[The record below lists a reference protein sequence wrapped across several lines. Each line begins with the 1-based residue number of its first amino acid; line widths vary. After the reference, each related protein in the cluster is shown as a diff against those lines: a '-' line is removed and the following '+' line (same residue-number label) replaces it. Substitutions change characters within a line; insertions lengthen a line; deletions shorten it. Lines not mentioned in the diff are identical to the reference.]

1 MTEIFVIVFFLK
13 DKFLFTD
20 FFAFEEIGLKKLS
33 IWHNIRKKR
42 LFINLFLVK
51 KSCRKRNSQVRRP
64 LRNFPLKIKNFYL

>member
-1 MTEIFVIVFFLK
+1 MTEDFCHSLFLK

-42 LFINLFLVK
+42 LFINLFLYYARQFFFERKEKLPK
-51 KSCRKRNSQVRRP
+51 KKLSGS
-64 LRNFPLKIKNFYL
+64 